1 MGRGDRFR
9 RLKHRFENRRPS
21 LSRLRLGRQIRDPLE
36 QLGASVFESI
46 QGIPTNRKK
55 SNIPTTAEEGAAFDS
70 VVVEASDGKL
80 HHAGDDDSYSF
91 SVAFSRWNSLR
102 LGESNEGED
111 DDGDG
116 DGDDDDVLATTM
128 VMKLQILE
136 TDEVWFAI
144 HKADDESEEKIHA
157 DDNGKTPWEELK
169 PHLKEGG
176 NPVAFFCVRQNRIQ
190 CARANIWRWKACDR
204 VVISDIDG
212 TLTKSNARGVL
223 GTILTQNYDNVVHA
237 GVCDLLSRLAN
248 SHTKTILEAQMP
260 TTRILYLTSRP
271 IHLANKTR
279 NFLSG
284 LTQPAANDSD
294 TLPQGPILGFG
305 GNLAKVLSMEVLSKS
320 SQAFKANE
328 LERHI
333 AGPFRRAT
341 EVELDF
347 KMFVAAFGNNLNDV
361 QAYHKSGVDLDKIF
375 LIDKNSK
382 IVTFQ
387 ADDNEPPLREEGF
400 PPHSWYNDRISA
412 VFQGY
417 CDTKLH
423 SFLGMIDE

>member
-21 LSRLRLGRQIRDPLE
+21 LSRLRLGSQIRDPLE
-36 QLGASVFESI
+36 QLGASVYESI
-46 QGIPTNRKK
+46 QGIPTNRND
-55 SNIPTTAEEGAAFDS
+55 SNIPTSETTTTTAEEGAAFDS
-70 VVVEASDGKL
+70 IVVETSDGTL

-111 DDGDG
+111 GDG
-116 DGDDDDVLATTM
+116 DDVLATTM
-128 VMKLQILE
+128 IMKLQILE
-136 TDEVWFAI
+136 TDEAWFGI
-144 HKADDESEEKIHA
+144 HKADDGIYTEYYE
-157 DDNGKTPWEELK
+157 KTPWEELK
-169 PHLKEGG
+169 PLLSEGA
-176 NPVAFFCVRQNRIQ
+176 NPVAFFCLFQNTIQ
-190 CARANIWRWKACDR
+190 FARANIWLWKACDR

-223 GTILTQNYDNVVHA
+223 GTILTQNYDRVAHE

-248 SHTKTILEAQMP
+248 TQTSETTPEAQIP

-279 NFLSG
+279 AFLSG
-284 LTQPAANDSD
+284 LTQPTASESA

-320 SQAFKANE
+320 SQAFKYEE
-328 LERHI
+328 LERHV
-333 AGPFRRAT
+333 AGPFQRAT
-341 EVELDF
+341 ELKVDCETLF
-347 KMFVAAFGNNLNDV
+347 LAAFGNNLNDV
-361 QAYHKSGVDLDKIF
+361 QAYHKSGLELDKIF

-387 ADDNEPPLREEGF
+387 ADEKEPPLGEEGF
-400 PPHSWYNDRISA
+400 SPHSWYNDRVST
-412 VFQGY
+412 VFNGY

-423 SFLGMIDE
+423 SFLGVSDR